1 MLLCVKMLDAN
12 NMYSKFDD
20 LIIFFDEITSTFVDK
35 FFNVDIA
42 LLKFPPPA
50 AASSPLRLA

>member
-1 MLLCVKMLDAN
+1 MLLCVKMLDSN
-12 NMYSKFDD
+12 NMYTKFDH

-35 FFNVDIA
+35 IFNVDIA
-42 LLKFPPPA
+42 LLKFAPPA